1 MRSNLKQ
8 WALFSIMAFGGV
20 ACVHAPEFR
29 GKSQAAPQKYNTPA
43 SFNNANAVASPN
55 ESLIA
60 AEMKVEGL
68 DVTEKEAEEVEA
80 LPKPIIGTHDL
91 LTVPPEG
98 EALVQKWVNYFQGR
112 GRPHMERYLSR
123 LGRYESYMT
132 DILVA
137 EGLPRELIYVALI
150 ESGFSTHARSHA
162 SAVGYWQFIRSTG
175 RGYGLVVN
183 SMVDERKNPRRAT
196 EAAAQY
202 FKALYNVF
210 GSWPLALA
218 SYNAGENRVMRSI
231 MRNYNRDFWHL
242 ALTKQLPNET
252 SNYVPKFI
260 AAARIGHNPEKYG
273 FNHVV
278 PMPGLAYETIELK
291 QGVSMS
297 LMAKNLGVS
306 TSTLRDLN
314 PAFNTDFVPIYR
326 GNSTEFKVPEG
337 LKDKALAAANISATK
352 HRYVAQEDAESHR
365 VRSGDSLYRIAR
377 RYGTTVAALQR
388 HNNLSNRSII
398 RPGMNIKIPGKGMTS
413 NTYSQASRSAAT
425 TSASKR
431 YHKIRRGETLY
442 GIAKKY
448 GVGLSALAQANNMTV
463 RTRVQA
469 GASILIP

>member
-1 MRSNLKQ
+1 MRNYLGLLLLLTCAS
-8 WALFSIMAFGGV
+8 
-20 ACVHAPEFR
+20 CVHAPEFR
-29 GKSQAAPQKYNTPA
+29 GKSKVSQPNKYNVPA
-43 SFNNANAVASPN
+43 SYKQNDAPAEPSQ
-55 ESLIA
+55 SLIA

-80 LPKPIIGTHDL
+80 MPKPVIGTHDL

-98 EALVQKWVNYFQGR
+98 EALVQTWVNYFQGR

-123 LGRYESYMT
+123 LGRYEAYMT
-132 DILVA
+132 DILVK

-150 ESGFSTHARSHA
+150 ESGFSSQAHSHA

-175 RGYGLVVN
+175 RGYNLVIN

-196 EAAAQY
+196 EAASQY

-242 ALTKQLPNET
+242 AMTKQLPKET

-260 AAARIGHNPEKYG
+260 AAARIGDNPEKYG
-273 FNHVV
+273 FGHVK
-278 PMPGLAYETIELK
+278 PMEDFAYESIDLK
-291 QGVSMS
+291 QGISIN

-306 TSTLRDLN
+306 ASTLKQLN
-314 PAFNTDFVPIYR
+314 PSFNSDFVPIYR
-326 GNSTEFKVPEG
+326 GSSTEFRVPKG
-337 LKDKALAAANISATK
+337 MKDQALVAANSSASK
-352 HRYVAQEDAESHR
+352 NRYVAQEDSAESHR
-365 VRSGDSLYRIAR
+365 VRRGDSLYRIAR
-377 RYGTTVAALQR
+377 RYGTSVAALQR
-388 HNNLSNRSII
+388 HNNLSSRSII
-398 RPGMNIKIPGKGMTS
+398 RPGMNIKIPGRGMTA
-413 NTYSQASRSAAT
+413 NTYAQRA
-425 TSASKR
+425 SASSSNSQKSHR
-431 YHKIRRGETLY
+431 VQRGETLY

-448 GVGLSALAQANNMTV
+448 GVGLSALAKANNMTV

-469 GASILIP
+469 GVKILIP

>member
-1 MRSNLKQ
+1 MRSDLGIL
-8 WALFSIMAFGGV
+8 ALGLVLVTG
-20 ACVHAPEFR
+20 CVHAPEFR
-29 GKSQAAPQKYNTPA
+29 GKKEAASAPKYNVPA
-43 SFNNANAVASPN
+43 SHGNNAVATPA
-55 ESLIA
+55 ESLVA
-60 AEMKVEGL
+60 AEMKVDGL
-68 DVTEKEAEEVEA
+68 DITEKEAEEVEA
-80 LPKPIIGTHDL
+80 LPKPVIGTHDL

-98 EALVQKWVNYFQGR
+98 EPLVQKWISYFQGR

-123 LGRYESYMT
+123 LGRYEEYMT

-175 RGYGLVVN
+175 RGYNLVIN
-183 SMVDERKNPRRAT
+183 SMVDERKNPTRAT
-196 EAAAQY
+196 EAASQY

-231 MRNYNRDFWHL
+231 MRNYTRDFWTL
-242 ALTKQLPNET
+242 ALTKQLPTET

-260 AAARIGHNPEKYG
+260 AAARICQEPEKYG
-273 FNHVV
+273 FDHVV
-278 PMPGLAYETIELK
+278 RMPGLAYETIELK
-291 QGVSMS
+291 QGVSMR
-297 LMAKNLGVS
+297 LMAQNLGVS
-306 TSTLRDLN
+306 VNTLKDLN

-326 GNSTEFKVPEG
+326 GSSTEFKVPQGMKE
-337 LKDKALAAANISATK
+337 KAIAAASSSVTK
-352 HRYVAQEDAESHR
+352 HRYIAQEDSAESHR
-365 VRSGDSLYRIAR
+365 VRRGDSLYRIAR

-398 RPGMNIKIPGKGMTS
+398 RPGMVLKIPGKGMTS
-413 NTYSQASRSAAT
+413 NTYAQASSKAT
-425 TSASKR
+425 GQKR

-448 GVGLSALAQANNMTV
+448 GVGLSALARANNMTV
-463 RTRVQA
+463 KTRVQA
-469 GASILIP
+469 GRSILIP